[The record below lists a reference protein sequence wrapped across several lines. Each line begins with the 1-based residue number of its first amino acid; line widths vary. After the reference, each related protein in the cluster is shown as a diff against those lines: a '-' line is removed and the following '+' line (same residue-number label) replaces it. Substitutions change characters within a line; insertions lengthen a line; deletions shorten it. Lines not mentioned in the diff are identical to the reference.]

1 MWYLL
6 MFFLFFWTFLVNKTF
21 FLFFLLVFAPST
33 HKNGNFSGSIGLK
46 RNFLCD
52 GVGEEKKKTIAYIRY
67 KKHEYREMYD
77 HIKLLIVIEYLFTL
91 LCCCWVDVKI
101 HKKKSED
108 ITKLKLKLKFLKFLL
123 YCTNILTISSSFPTK
138 YPPLHQKHSH
148 KVYLIS
154 LLYYFSS

>member
-1 MWYLL
+1 MVTLCYHVILINVLL
-6 MFFLFFWTFLVNKTF
+6 VLLNFSCEETF

-33 HKNGNFSGSIGLK
+33 HKNGSFSGSIGLK

-52 GVGEEKKKTIAYIRY
+52 GVGEEKKKTIAYIRH

-101 HKKKSED
+101 HKKKVGGYNKVKVKVSK
-108 ITKLKLKLKFLKFLL
+108 IPSL
-123 YCTNILTISSSFPTK
+123 
-138 YPPLHQKHSH
+138 LHQYIN
-148 KVYLIS
+148 YLI
-154 LLYYFSS
+154 LLSN